1 MTFNIIT
8 LGCKVNSYESE
19 VMHELLINNGYI
31 YTDDNADIYI
41 INTCSVTNQAD
52 SKSLKILRR
61 IKREHPD
68 SILVVCGC
76 SSQNNQEKY
85 LELGVNILLGNSG
98 KSDIVSLLKKYKETN
113 ENYTYFTNERKLS
126 FEDMRINKFSS
137 HTRAFLKIE
146 DGCDNFCSY
155 CIIPYTRGSQRSK
168 DFNKTIEE
176 AKELVKNGH
185 QEIVLTGI
193 HTGSYS
199 SNNHDLSDLI
209 MELSKIEDLKRIR
222 VSSIEITELNDKFI
236 EVLKNNKKLCDHL
249 HIPIQSGSEEVLK
262 RMNRKYNK
270 EYFKNKIEEIRRI
283 RPSISITTD
292 CIVGHPYEAEECFRE
307 CLSFCEGINFS
318 KIHVFPYS
326 IRSGTAA
333 SLMPQIDNGIKKE
346 RARKLIEL
354 SNKLEES
361 YANTFLNKEVEVL
374 TEEGYNG
381 VTVGH
386 TSNYLKIILKGDY
399 KLNTNYLCKIT
410 KIDNLN
416 IYGEVIN
423 CLNEEKIVI

>member
-1 MTFNIIT
+1 MKFNIIT

-19 VMHELLINNGYI
+19 VMHELLLKNGYI
-31 YTDDNADIYI
+31 YTPEDADIYI

-76 SSQNNQEKY
+76 STQNNQKKY
-85 LELGVNILLGNSG
+85 MELGVNILLGNSG
-98 KSDIVSLLKKYKETN
+98 KSNIVNLIETYKKTN
-113 ENYTYFTNERKLS
+113 KNYTYFTNERKLS
-126 FEDMRINKFSS
+126 FEDMRINKFTS

-176 AKELVKNGH
+176 AQKLVQSGH

-193 HTGSYS
+193 HTGSYNS
-199 SNNHDLSDLI
+199 DNHDLSDLI
-209 MELSKIEDLKRIR
+209 MELSEIKNLKRIR
-222 VSSIEITELNDKFI
+222 VSSIEITELNDKFMN
-236 EVLKNNKKLCDHL
+236 VLKNCNKLCDHL

-262 RMNRKYNK
+262 RMNRKYDK
-270 EYFKNKIEEIRRI
+270 EYFKNKIKEIRDI
-283 RPSISITTD
+283 RPNISITTD
-292 CIVGHPYEAEECFRE
+292 CIVGHPYETEECFTK
-307 CLSFCEGINFS
+307 CMNFCKELNFS

-333 SLMPQIDNGIKKE
+333 SRMPQIEGGIKKR
-346 RARKLIEL
+346 RARELIEL
-354 SNKLEES
+354 SNTLEKSYSES
-361 YANTFLNKEVEVL
+361 FLNKEVEVL
-374 TEEGYNG
+374 TEETYNG
-381 VTVGH
+381 NTVGH
-386 TSNYLKIILKGDY
+386 TSNYLKVILKGDY
-399 KLNTNYLCKIT
+399 KLNTSYLCKIA
-410 KIDNLN
+410 KIDGLN
-416 IYGEVIN
+416 IYGEVIT